1 MVTYSCFI
9 LRSLSIL
16 HLPHLDGIFGR
27 HSAPSSSSV
36 LSCPHHHPQQR
47 PRPIYRSDLDHD
59 DHFFSMM
66 IVHIFLISVLF
77 VLSQAFIGDRT
88 RTRSN
93 IFSPHSNFNQL
104 HFSHEQSVDD
114 GNIPSSITSTV
125 LRQVYPG
132 MFLLH

>member
-1 MVTYSCFI
+1 
-9 LRSLSIL
+9 
-16 HLPHLDGIFGR
+16 
-27 HSAPSSSSV
+27 
-36 LSCPHHHPQQR
+36 
-47 PRPIYRSDLDHD
+47 
-59 DHFFSMM
+59 MM

-132 MFLLH
+132 MVSLALIYSLILFRYKKYDVCDLLAMMKHLTQYGNPNIPLGSMDGMYAT

>member
-1 MVTYSCFI
+1 MSYVNGNLLVLHFEVS
-9 LRSLSIL
+9 L
-16 HLPHLDGIFGR
+16 HLCILASSAFGSLLLCSR
-27 HSAPSSSSV
+27 PAHTTT
-36 LSCPHHHPQQR
+36 HNNG

-132 MFLLH
+132 MFLLY